1 MLKEFGADG
10 LRFAFWQRFD
20 QALLAPYQMEG
31 RVFAEYVCNPESIV
45 TIFYR
50 MKGQQEEYTKETVKN
65 YFEGIFV
72 REFTLFSGEELEYYL
87 EEERDGETVRS
98 DKIVLKAPAASEG
111 GNSKYE
117 ILNRIAKA
125 YRSGDETALK
135 NELESYLTLEYLTR
149 EVFTLV

>member
-1 MLKEFGADG
+1 MSVI
-10 LRFAFWQRFD
+10 R
-20 QALLAPYQMEG
+20 
-31 RVFAEYVCNPESIV
+31 
-45 TIFYR
+45 
-50 MKGQQEEYTKETVKN
+50 KETVKN

-87 EEERDGETVRS
+87 EEERGEETVRS
-98 DKIVLKAPAASEG
+98 DKIVLKSPASPDKR
-111 GNSKYE
+111 NSKYE

-125 YRSGDETALK
+125 YQSGDETALK